1 MRNLILV
8 QAETTWLPVNDNY
21 KEINLESEKMEIYG
35 HWFNM
40 KNLLSLRKSVSG
52 SYPTS
57 KTQFLPFHIY
67 LKYFQMKVLIFI
79 YDLKFLIEKLW
90 SLKYSVPNS
99 SKMGLQK
106 WNYLKIK
113 NLKMVP
119 WFWIWCTISSKKKME
134 VLRNGAT
141 DAFVIGSNILCIY
154 R

>member
-1 MRNLILV
+1 MYYQGQKTIKIRFNLKYKLFRNLILV

-67 LKYFQMKVLIFI
+67 LKYFQMKVLILI
-79 YDLKFLIEKLW
+79 YDLKLLIEKLW
-90 SLKYSVPNS
+90 SL
-99 SKMGLQK
+99 
-106 WNYLKIK
+106 
-113 NLKMVP
+113 
-119 WFWIWCTISSKKKME
+119 
-134 VLRNGAT
+134 
-141 DAFVIGSNILCIY
+141 NI
-154 R
+154 